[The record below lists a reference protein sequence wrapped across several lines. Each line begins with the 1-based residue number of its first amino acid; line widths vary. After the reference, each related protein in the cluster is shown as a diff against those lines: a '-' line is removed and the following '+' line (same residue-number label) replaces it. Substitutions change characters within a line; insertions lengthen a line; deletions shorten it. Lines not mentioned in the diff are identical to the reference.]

1 MIISIIAA
9 MSGNRVIG
17 RENELPWDL
26 PSEHRRFRE
35 ITMGHPV
42 IMGRKTFESI
52 GHPLPG
58 RKNIVI
64 TTQQGFSPEGCT
76 VVNDLQSAIAACERA
91 DEVFICGGE
100 MVFRA
105 AMPLADRI
113 YLTVIDEEFDGDT
126 FFPEI
131 PDDFVEVGRQTHEDI
146 VSYAVVRYE
155 RKRVSNPYLV
165 KKENY
170 QR

>member
-9 MSGNRVIG
+9 MAENRVIG

-26 PSEHRRFRE
+26 PSEHRRFKE

-42 IMGRKTFESI
+42 IMGRRTFESI

-58 RKNIVI
+58 RKNIII
-64 TTQQGFSPEGCT
+64 TAQQGFSCEGCT
-76 VVNDLQSAIAACERA
+76 VVKDLQAAISACEGS

-100 MVFRA
+100 SVFRE

-113 YLTVIDEEFDGDT
+113 YLTIVEDEFYGDA

-131 PDDFVEVGRQTHEDI
+131 PDDFVEVGRNEFDDI
-146 VSYAVVRYE
+146 LPYAMVRYE
-155 RKRVSNPYLV
+155 RKAG
-165 KKENY
+165 
-170 QR
+170 

>member
-9 MSGNRVIG
+9 MAENRVIG
-17 RENELPWDL
+17 RENKLPWDL
-26 PSEHRRFRE
+26 PSEHRRFKA

-58 RKNIVI
+58 RKNVI
-64 TTQQGFSPEGCT
+64 IATRPGFSPAGCD
-76 VVNDLQSAIAACERA
+76 VVNDLQSAIAACKGA

-100 MVFRA
+100 SVFRE

-113 YLTVIDEEFDGDT
+113 YLTIVNEEFDGDAY
-126 FFPEI
+126 FPEI
-131 PDDFVEVGRQTHEDI
+131 PDDFMEVRRARVEEDALPYDM
-146 VSYAVVRYE
+146 VLYE
-155 RKRVSNPYLV
+155 RTKN
-165 KKENY
+165 KT
-170 QR
+170 

>member
-9 MSGNRVIG
+9 MAENRVIG
-17 RENELPWDL
+17 RENKLPWDL
-26 PSEHRRFRE
+26 PSEHRRFKE

-58 RKNIVI
+58 RKNIII
-64 TTQQGFSPEGCT
+64 TTQRGFSPEGCV
-76 VVNDLQSAIAACERA
+76 VVNDLQAAIMACEGA

-100 MVFRA
+100 AVFRE

-113 YLTVIDEEFDGDT
+113 YLTIVEEEFDGDA
-126 FFPEI
+126 FFPGI
-131 PDDFVEVGRQTHEDI
+131 PDDFVEVERKSFED
-146 VSYAVVRYE
+146 VLPYAMIRYE
-155 RKRVSNPYLV
+155 R
-165 KKENY
+165 
-170 QR
+170 QAG

>member
-9 MSGNRVIG
+9 MARKRVIG
-17 RENELPWDL
+17 RHNKMPWDL
-26 PSEHRRFRE
+26 PSDLHRFRE
-35 ITMGHPV
+35 TTMGHPL

-64 TTQQGFSPEGCT
+64 TRQRSFAPPGCL
-76 VVNDLQSAIAACERA
+76 VAHDLRSAIAMCKGA

-100 MVFRA
+100 AVFRQ
-105 AMPLADRI
+105 AMALADRI
-113 YLTVIDEEFDGDT
+113 YLTVIHKEFDGDS

-131 PDDFVEVGRQTHEDI
+131 PDDFVETERR
-146 VSYAVVRYE
+146 SYEEVLSYDVVRYE
-155 RKRVSNPYLV
+155 RRAG
-165 KKENY
+165 
-170 QR
+170 

>member
-9 MSGNRVIG
+9 MAENRVIG
-17 RENELPWDL
+17 RGDEMPWEI
-26 PSEHRRFRE
+26 PSELQRFKE

-64 TTQQGFSPEGCT
+64 TRQQDYSAADT
-76 VVNDLQSAIAACERA
+76 VVVPDLQAGLAAAAGA
-91 DEVFICGGE
+91 DEVFICGGDTVYRE
-100 MVFRA
+100 
-105 AMPLADRI
+105 AMPIVDRI
-113 YLTVIDEEFDGDT
+113 YLTVIDEEFDGDS

-131 PDDFVEVGRQTHEDI
+131 PRDFVEVSRTRVENDVLPYDAI
-146 VSYAVVRYE
+146 LYE
-155 RKRVSNPYLV
+155 RSG
-165 KKENY
+165 KKIEPT
-170 QR
+170 